1 LHDELVLQ
9 SAASFFAPP
18 SGAPARSHPT
28 TYVLCTDDWAI
39 PPAAQEA
46 MSAAADSA
54 VGLQSAHVL
63 QLSHPEVLADVLA
76 GMLRRL
82 WWPTGRLTTAHLR
95 GRASRRHQPIR
106 CAAAR
111 PRCFLC
117 L

>member
-9 SAASFFAPP
+9 SAASIFAPP

-39 PPAAQEA
+39 PLAAQEA

-54 VGLQSAHVL
+54 VRLQSAHVL

-76 GMLRRL
+76 GMVRRL
-82 WWPTGRLTTAHLR
+82 WWPTGRLTRHTWGARLR
-95 GRASRRHQPIR
+95 GDTSPSV
-106 CAAAR
+106 AAAR